1 MILEQI
7 LENTRREV
15 DARRAA
21 ANIEFLREA
30 IAAQPPV
37 RSLEAALRKPEV
49 AVIAEFK
56 RRSPS
61 KGDIAAGANPAAVA
75 LAYQAH
81 GASAISVLT
90 DERYFGGSLDD
101 LRAVR
106 AAVDLPI
113 LRKDFIVDEFQLLE
127 ARAAGADAV
136 LLIVAAL
143 GAGRLGELLEATK
156 EHGLEALVEVHNL
169 DETDIAKSVG
179 ARLIGIN
186 NRNLSTFVTD
196 LDVTRTVASQIGGDA
211 VIVSE
216 SGIRHAA
223 DVAQVREWGA
233 HAVLVG
239 ESLMKSDDVGS
250 HLRTLVSP

>member
-1 MILEQI
+1 MILAEI

-15 DARRAA
+15 DARRSA
-21 ANIEFLREA
+21 ANIEILRAA
-30 IAAQPPV
+30 IAAQPPA
-37 RSLEAALRKPEV
+37 RSLEAALRAPGV
-49 AVIAEFK
+49 SVIAEFK

-75 LAYQAH
+75 LAYQSH
-81 GASAISVLT
+81 GASAVSVLT

-113 LRKDFIVDEFQLLE
+113 LRKDFVLDEFQLLE

-143 GAGRLGELLEATK
+143 GAGRLGELLEATH
-156 EHGLEALVEVHNL
+156 ELGLEALVEVHTL

-186 NRNLSTFVTD
+186 NRNLSTFETD
-196 LDVTRTVASQIGGDA
+196 LSVTREVASRIGSDA
-211 VIVSE
+211 VIISE

-239 ESLMKSDDVGS
+239 ESLLKSDDVGS